1 MTINIVPSVKEH
13 GHYIL
18 KTLRPEDRKEIED
31 AGNTPERAISL
42 TLRCAIYSKTALVD
56 GNPAAIWG
64 IAGNVLSDTG
74 VPFLLTGTEVYKVSP
89 LVFSRIYLRELSEM
103 QKYFPR
109 LENYVDS
116 TYTGAVKMLKIA
128 GFSLDEPF
136 NAGSGSYQKFHMER
150 SI

>member
-1 MTINIVPSVKEH
+1 MINIVPTEKEH
-13 GHYIL
+13 GSYIL
-18 KTLRPEDRKEIED
+18 ETLRPEDRKEIES
-31 AGNTPERAISL
+31 AGNTPERAIFL
-42 TLRCAIYSKTALVD
+42 TLKCAIYSKTALVYD
-56 GNPAAIWG
+56 KPAAIWG

-89 LVFSRIYLRELSEM
+89 MAFSRIYLRELSEM
-103 QKYFPR
+103 KQYFPR

-136 NAGSGSYQKFHMER
+136 KAGDGSYQKFYIER
-150 SI
+150 SV